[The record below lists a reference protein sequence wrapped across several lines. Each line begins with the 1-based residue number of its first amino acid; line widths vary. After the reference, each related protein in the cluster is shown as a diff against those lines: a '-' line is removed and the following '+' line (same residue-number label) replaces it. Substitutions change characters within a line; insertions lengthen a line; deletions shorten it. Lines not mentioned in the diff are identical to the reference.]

1 MNQFYAFYNFFMLD
15 NLLFY
20 DFSRTKLENIDCV
33 KVLGYVFILKCGYDF
48 YNTSKL
54 LVWKRVKKLSIV
66 NDKINE
72 KRREIIEQIK
82 EDFKTE
88 TYGLKLKPKLPEN
101 GIHIDNIDEEFQ
113 NMITKRSIDF
123 KKGRMSGA
131 TYSKNDELDKVLA
144 QLFKYFNKSNPLHTN
159 LFPAI
164 RKMENECI
172 SSMIDLFNGNVDTCG
187 VFTSGGTESILMAC
201 KTYRDLAR
209 KQGIKNP
216 EILTSTTVHCAF
228 NKACQYFDIKL
239 IQIPCLKNG
248 RINMVAL
255 LKSISDNT
263 ILLVGSTP
271 SYNLGII
278 DQIPELSKLALEYS
292 IYLHVDACIG
302 SFLVNFTDL
311 KYDFSLSGVSS
322 ISADFHKYG
331 QTPKGAS
338 CIMYKNKDIM
348 KHQYYVDVDW
358 SGGVYASSAMAG
370 SRCGNVVALCW
381 ATLMFYGKNGYLKN
395 YRKIKEMNEHLKFR
409 LLEVKEIFIYGV
421 PRLSIVALG
430 SDKININLLAEK
442 LKGRGWSVSVIQN
455 PTGFHFCITSYHTK
469 EIVDNFVNEM
479 KNIISN
485 EDLKKSNTS
494 PCIYGTMKKVNDPT
508 IIKSVVSDYLHC
520 VNGVNL

>member
-1 MNQFYAFYNFFMLD
+1 MNQFYALCKFFMFD
-15 NLLFY
+15 KIFFY
-20 DFSRTKLENIDCV
+20 DFSRTKLKNIDYV
-33 KVLGYVFILKCGYDF
+33 KVLGYFFILKCGYDF
-48 YNTSKL
+48 FNTSKL
-54 LVWKRVKKLSIV
+54 HVWERVKRLSIIR
-66 NDKINE
+66 DKINQ
-72 KRREIIEQIK
+72 KRKEIIDQIK
-82 EDFKTE
+82 DDFEKE
-88 TYGLKLKPKLPEN
+88 TNGLKIIPKIPEY
-101 GIHIDNIDEEFQ
+101 GIHIDNIDKEFQ

-131 TYSKNDELDKVLA
+131 TYSKNEELDRALE

-159 LFPAI
+159 LFPAV
-164 RKMENECI
+164 RKMENECV
-172 SSMIDLFNGNVDTCG
+172 SSMIDLFNGNTDTCG

-216 EILTSTTVHCAF
+216 EILASTTVHCAF
-228 NKACQYFDIKL
+228 NKACQYFDIEL

-248 RINMVAL
+248 RINMVSL
-255 LKSISDNT
+255 LNSINDNT

-278 DQIPELSKLALEYS
+278 DQIPELSKMALEYG

-311 KYDFSLSGVSS
+311 KYDFSLPGVTS

-348 KHQYYVDVDW
+348 KHQYYVDVNW

-381 ATLMFYGKNGYLKN
+381 ATLMFFGKNGYLEN
-395 YRKIKEMNEHLKFR
+395 YKRIKEMNDHLQFR
-409 LLEVKEIFIYGV
+409 LSGIKEIFIYGI
-421 PRLSIVALG
+421 PRLSIIAIG

-442 LKGRGWSVSVIQN
+442 LKGIGWSVSVIQN
-455 PTGFHFCITSYHTK
+455 PSGFHFCITSYHTK
-469 EIVDNFVNEM
+469 EIIDNFVDDM
-479 KNIISN
+479 KNIISK
-485 EDLKKSNTS
+485 EELKKGNSS
-494 PCIYGTMKKVNDPT
+494 PCIYGTMKKVNDPS
-508 IIKSVVSDYLHC
+508 IIKSVVTDYLHC